1 MLDKID
7 EMEQEMVMDGLQKQ
21 IMENEVKSMRKQN
34 EDMKNDH
41 KQVAVERQNLEKMRE
56 NLDAVQ
62 VQRESEIREKSRQ
75 MVEERDRER
84 RKAMLLDLEN

>member
-7 EMEQEMVMDGLQKQ
+7 EMEQEMVMDGLEKQ

-62 VQRESEIREKSRQ
+62 V
-75 MVEERDRER
+75 
-84 RKAMLLDLEN
+84 

>member
-7 EMEQEMVMDGLQKQ
+7 EMEQEMVMDGLEKQ

-34 EDMKNDH
+34 EEMKNDH

-56 NLDAVQ
+56 NLDAV
-62 VQRESEIREKSRQ
+62 
-75 MVEERDRER
+75 
-84 RKAMLLDLEN
+84 